1 MRFQAGTQIV
11 LIVISIV
18 IVFTVVKPKFS
29 EIAYQQNEMV
39 TYRAAL
45 DNIGRYNQRL
55 QALTTKAGAMS
66 SAERENLFRYLPEEI
81 DAVAVGRDISNI
93 VSSNN
98 LLLLD
103 VEPDDPVEVTTTVSE
118 QGSMTEPGMDMA
130 MDPAAGPEADPSMVA
145 PPTEET
151 GIAKSTG
158 MYSQKFK
165 VSVVGSYDDM
175 KSFLKDVERNAYP
188 LRLLELDFS
197 IEDTDNALL
206 EYNFVLETYSLKGN

>member
-39 TYRAAL
+39 TYRTAL

-55 QALTTKAGAMS
+55 QTLLNQAKAMS
-66 SAERENLFRYLPEEI
+66 EPERENLFRYLPEEI
-81 DAVAVGRDISNI
+81 DAVVVGRDIANMAD
-93 VSSNN
+93 SNN

-103 VEPDDPVEVTTTVSE
+103 VEPGTLAAVTTVVPE
-118 QGSMTEPGMDMA
+118 QG
-130 MDPAAGPEADPSMVA
+130 AAPESGTDTGMVA
-145 PPTEET
+145 PPSEDGET
-151 GIAKSTG
+151 AKSTG

-165 VSVVGSYDDM
+165 VGVVGNYEDM
-175 KSFLKDVERNAYP
+175 KSFLKDLERNAYP
-188 LRLLELDFS
+188 LRLLELDFT
-197 IEDTDNALL
+197 IEETDNSLL
-206 EYNFVLETYSLKGN
+206 EYSLVLETYTLKGN